1 MLLLAV
7 AISSLISSVACVLV
21 MHPKLGTSAAESLA
35 MLGASDPRLGMP
47 LFVVILFYIKILC
60 NNNDFSTEILVST
73 ASPCFFPYLNAHD
86 DELKFTGMG
95 F

>member
-60 NNNDFSTEILVST
+60 DNNNFQQRSW
-73 ASPCFFPYLNAHD
+73 
-86 DELKFTGMG
+86 
-95 F
+95 